1 MLGLEPVKSTDGNVV
16 QQAPLSLWANFRQR
30 ALDVAIAEINKK
42 TDLNI
47 EIKSLEQEKQRRVTG
62 VNFVI
67 KEQAVPDGNSK
78 GERPS

>member
-42 TDLNI
+42 TDLKI
-47 EIKSLEQEKQRRVTG
+47 ALEWLERAAHRRVTTLT
-62 VNFVI
+62 FAI
-67 KEQAVPDGNSK
+67 KIQAIPK
-78 GERPS
+78 GHKSC

>member
-67 KEQAVPDGNSK
+67 KEQAVPDG
-78 GERPS
+78 G